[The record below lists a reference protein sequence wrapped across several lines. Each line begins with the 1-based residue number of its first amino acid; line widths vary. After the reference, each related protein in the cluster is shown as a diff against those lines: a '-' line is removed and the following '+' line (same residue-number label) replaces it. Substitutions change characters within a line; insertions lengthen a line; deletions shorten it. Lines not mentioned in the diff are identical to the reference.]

1 MKFKGW
7 KQFFVLF
14 LYKLTSYRQVAKIVV
29 VAHSLKKVL
38 KFSSQEKNYKLIS
51 QQMKNFLF
59 IARVKK
65 NL

>member
-29 VAHSLKKVL
+29 VAHSLKKSP
-38 KFSSQEKNYKLIS
+38 KIFKPIKNYKLIS
-51 QQMKNFLF
+51 QQIEKISYL
-59 IARVKK
+59 
-65 NL
+65 